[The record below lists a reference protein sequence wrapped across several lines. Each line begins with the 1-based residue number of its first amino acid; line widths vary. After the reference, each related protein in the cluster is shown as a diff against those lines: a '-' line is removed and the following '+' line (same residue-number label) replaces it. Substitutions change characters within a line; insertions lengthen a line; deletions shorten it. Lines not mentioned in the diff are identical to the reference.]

1 MSRVLERAR
10 RIHFVG
16 IGGIGMSGIAEL
28 LVNLGYEVTG
38 SDMQRSEITQRL
50 ESLGARIAIG
60 HAAANLGEAE
70 VAVYSSAVRASNP
83 EIAAARARGVSVI
96 ARAELLAELMQL
108 REGIAVA
115 GAHGK
120 TTTTSM
126 IALVLEA
133 AGLDPTAVIGGRI
146 SAFGSNARLGQG
158 KYLVAEADESDRSFL
173 KLRPRFAVIT
183 NIDREHLEAYRDF
196 DDLEDAFVQFANSV
210 PRNGAVIL
218 CADDP
223 HLRSLRKAM
232 TTRTVTYGFDA
243 GADVVASEVELKGF
257 GAVCT
262 VHDARPG
269 RTAGERSRLALS
281 VPGRHNVLNALAAV
295 AMGLELGIPFP
306 EIARGL
312 EGFHG
317 AERRFQ
323 RRGVVNDVTVVE
335 DYGHH
340 PTEIVAVLA
349 AAKPVAA
356 GRVVVAFQ
364 PHRFTRT
371 SMLMPEFGA
380 AFAEADV
387 LVLTDIYSAGED
399 PIEGATLDAL
409 AQTVRAGFAGELE
422 VIPELKDVPAA
433 IGRIAKP
440 GDLVIL
446 LGAGSIGSLANAVLE
461 KLGAR

>member
-1 MSRVLERAR
+1 
-10 RIHFVG
+10 VG

-60 HAAANLGEAE
+60 HAAAHLGEAE

-96 ARAELLAELMQL
+96 PRAELLAELMQL

-173 KLRPRFAVIT
+173 RLRPRFAVIT

-223 HLRSLRKAM
+223 HLRSLRTSM
-232 TTRTVTYGFDA
+232 TTRTVTYGFA
-243 GADVVASEVELKGF
+243 VGADVVAGEVELKGF
-257 GAVCT
+257 GAACT

-269 RTAGERSRLALS
+269 RTGERSRLVLS
-281 VPGRHNVLNALAAV
+281 VPGRHKVLNALAAV

-306 EIARGL
+306 DIARGL

-323 RRGVVNDVTVVE
+323 RRGVVNGVTVIE

-340 PTEIVAVLA
+340 PTEIAAVLA
-349 AAKPVAA
+349 AARPIAA
-356 GRVVVAFQ
+356 GRVIVAFQ

-371 SMLMPEFGA
+371 SMLMTEFGA
-380 AFAEADV
+380 AFAGADA
-387 LVLTDIYSAGED
+387 LVLTDIYAAGED

-409 AQTVRAGFAGELE
+409 AHTVRGRFAGDLH
-422 VIPELKDVPAA
+422 VIPALRDVPAA

-446 LGAGSIGSLANAVLE
+446 LGAGSIGSLADAVLGE
-461 KLGAR
+461 LATP